1 MRVIAAFSVLLL
13 VVSLPF
19 QKGEGTKQKQRQH
32 HFVFIHGLGHGA
44 WCWYKVVS
52 LLEKEGQRAVALDLT
67 SNGINKAASAE
78 VNSLAKY
85 SQPLIEYLESL
96 DNEMVTLVG
105 HSMAG
110 CVLPYAMELYPHK
123 ISKAVFI
130 AGFMPRNNQSFLS
143 SAYPQVFP
151 RLVSNG
157 VVSLNYSKEAAQQPI
172 SVSFNLD
179 HLRSHLYNE
188 SPEEVVILAKSL
200 LTPAPYPVAEE
211 VLKLT
216 EEKYGQVRRFYIM
229 TMKDNL
235 FLPQHQEIT
244 VTSNPPER
252 VFALPASDHSPFYSC
267 PLQLCNLL
275 IHIATL

>member
-1 MRVIAAFSVLLL
+1 ML
-13 VVSLPF
+13 
-19 QKGEGTKQKQRQH
+19 
-32 HFVFIHGLGHGA
+32 IHGLGHGA
-44 WCWYKVVS
+44 WCWYKVVA

-85 SQPLIEYLESL
+85 SLPLIEYLDSL
-96 DNEMVTLVG
+96 DNETVTLVG

-123 ISKAVFI
+123 ISKAVYI
-130 AGFMPRNNQSFLS
+130 ASFMPRNNQSYLS

-157 VVSLNYSKEAAQQPI
+157 VVDLKYLKGAAQQPI
-172 SVSFNLD
+172 SASFNLEY
-179 HLRSHLYNE
+179 LRPYLYNE
-188 SPEEVVILAKSL
+188 SPEEDLIMAKLL

-211 VLKLT
+211 VLTLT

-244 VTSNPPER
+244 ITGNPPER
-252 VFALPASDHSPFYSC
+252 VFPLPSSDHSPFYSC
-267 PLQLCNLL
+267 ALQLCNLL

>member
-52 LLEKEGQRAVALDLT
+52 LLEKEGHRAVALDLT

-105 HSMAG
+105 MAG

-216 EEKYGQVRRFYIM
+216 EEKYGRVRRFYIM

>member
-1 MRVIAAFSVLLL
+1 MRVITAFSVLLL

-19 QKGEGTKQKQRQH
+19 QKGEGTKQKKQQH

-52 LLEKEGQRAVALDLT
+52 LLEREGHRAVALDLT
-67 SNGINKAASAE
+67 SNGINKVASSE

-143 SAYPQVFP
+143 SAYPETFP

-157 VVSLNYSKEAAQQPI
+157 VVSLNYKEAAQQPI
-172 SVSFNLD
+172 SASFNLD
-179 HLRSHLYNE
+179 LLRSYLYNE

-235 FLPQHQEIT
+235 FLPQHQEAT
-244 VTSNPPER
+244 VTGNPPER
-252 VFALPASDHSPFYSC
+252 AFALPASDHSPFYSC